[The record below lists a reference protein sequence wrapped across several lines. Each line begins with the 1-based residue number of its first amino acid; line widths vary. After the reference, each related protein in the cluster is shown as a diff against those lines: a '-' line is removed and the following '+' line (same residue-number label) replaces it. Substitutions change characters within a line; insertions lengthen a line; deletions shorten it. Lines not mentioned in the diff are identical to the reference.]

1 MLPVFLGLFLN
12 ASYLFIHNTTLVGAH
27 KRFCNGSSGSLVI
40 KWSQLPLQASRY
52 FFHIL
57 GCAVMLYLVAYNLFF
72 PVQEIPSSYDDAL
85 GAYDPVKDE
94 LPRYRISA
102 RSTIT
107 GHWSTL
113 AITTVSMYYSAWT
126 WTETILS
133 HRQHFR
139 ALTSK
144 QQHQRRAWLR
154 AGLSLILFTAL
165 ALVFL
170 TTNPTS
176 KRLEDLGPIVTEK
189 QQPQTERTMFGEW
202 KQRDTQPMRY

>member
-1 MLPVFLGLFLN
+1 MESYHDEPPLPTVPWQMLPVFLGLFLN
-12 ASYLFIHNTTLVGAH
+12 ASYLFIHNTTLVGTQKH
-27 KRFCNGSSGSLVI
+27 FCNGGSGSPVI

-52 FFHIL
+52 SFHIL
-57 GCAVMLYLVAYNLFF
+57 GCAVMLYFVAYNLFF

-85 GAYDPVKDE
+85 GAYDPSKDE

-102 RSTIT
+102 RTHIT

-133 HRQHFR
+133 RWQDFQ

-144 QQHQRRAWLR
+144 QQHQKRAWLR
-154 AGLSLILFTAL
+154 TGLNLTSFTAL

-170 TTNPTS
+170 TTKPTS
-176 KRLEDLGPIVTEK
+176 KRLEDLRG
-189 QQPQTERTMFGEW
+189 QF
-202 KQRDTQPMRY
+202 